1 MVDSGSPDDFELAA
15 RTALSGDLDDVD
27 LDAFS
32 VTFNLFRAY
41 AQLQRRLEAE
51 VYRPAGLSAAGFR
64 ILFTLRVLGE
74 LEPRQLAS
82 RSGVS
87 TAAPSG
93 VVTTLERD
101 ALVAR
106 APHPTD
112 GRRQLVR
119 LTAAGADLVVEV
131 YRRQNEL
138 EKTLVDGVPEADRG
152 VASAVLRRLTRRG

>member
-1 MVDSGSPDDFELAA
+1 MVDSRSPDDFELAA
-15 RTALSGDLDDVD
+15 RAGLSADLDDVD

-41 AQLQRRLEAE
+41 AQLQRRLEVE

-87 TAAPSG
+87 TAATSG
-93 VVTTLERD
+93 VVTTLERA
-101 ALVAR
+101 ALVSR

-119 LTAAGADLVVEV
+119 LTVDGADLVVDV

-138 EKTLVDGVPEADRG
+138 ERTLVEGLPTDDRET
-152 VASAVLRRLTRRG
+152 ASRVLRHLTRRR